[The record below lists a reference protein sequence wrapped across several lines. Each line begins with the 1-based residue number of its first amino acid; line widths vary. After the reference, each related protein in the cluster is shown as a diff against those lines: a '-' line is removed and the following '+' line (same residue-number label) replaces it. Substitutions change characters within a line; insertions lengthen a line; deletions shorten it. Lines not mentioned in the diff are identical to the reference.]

1 MKLTLVHRRSL
12 QGLFF
17 ISPWLIGFM
26 VFMADPFIRSFQ
38 LTFNKVEMMD
48 GFALAWVGMANYVEA
63 FTIDVLFVPRLLQV
77 MRNMAIELP
86 IIMVFALVVAYL
98 TNQKLVGRG
107 LFRAVFF
114 LPVVIASG
122 LVIQQFNTQGV
133 GTVVDT
139 ATAGGISSINLTDLL
154 TQYLGRFAQPVAEVI
169 NRLQLVLWRSGIQ
182 ILLFLAGF
190 QGISPSL
197 YEASRVDG
205 ATDWEIFWKVT
216 LPNLSPI
223 ILVNAIY
230 TIVDSFTDSMN
241 PMLVLIKN
249 AAFSGQFRLGYAA
262 ALGWVYFALIFLVIM
277 IIWGTSKWWVFYGGE
292 K

>member
-1 MKLTLVHRRSL
+1 M
-12 QGLFF
+12 QGLLF
-17 ISPWLIGFM
+17 IFPWLVGFA
-26 VFMADPFIRSFQ
+26 VFMADPFISSFR

-48 GFALAWVGMANYVEA
+48 GFRLVWVGSANFVEA
-63 FTIDVLFVPRLLQV
+63 FTIDVNYVPTLLRV
-77 MRNMAIELP
+77 LRNMAFELP

-98 TNQKLVGRG
+98 TNQKLVGRT

-122 LVIQQFNTQGV
+122 IVIQQFNSQGV
-133 GTVVDT
+133 GTVIDSSS
-139 ATAGGISSINLTDLL
+139 AGSISGIDLTELL
-154 TQYLGRFAQPVAEVI
+154 FNYLGPLATPLSQVI

-182 ILLFLAGF
+182 ILLFLAGL
-190 QGISPSL
+190 QGISTTL
-197 YEASRVDG
+197 YEAARVDG
-205 ATDWEIFWKVT
+205 ATDWEVFWKVT
-216 LPNLSPI
+216 LPNLSPV

-230 TIVDSFTDSMN
+230 TIVDSFTDQLN
-241 PMLVLIKN
+241 PMLNLIRT

-262 ALGWVYFALIFLVIM
+262 ALGWVYFAVIFLIIM